1 MTGRSRRCRV
11 PQRRPPRLSRWPTGH
26 LCIRAAIGRH
36 HRDSLDQLAPDQYEQ
51 ACQRQVERQRR
62 HCHIDDQTSDAVP
75 QAEHRHVPDDGTP
88 RSRKP
93 RWEAPGL
100 RDLAGTVPSYRCCA
114 YGWDAAGP
122 LCRVKAKSTCCSVKD
137 QLLSGRFRSVP
148 PCASALHRRLAAS
161 HGCASSSLVRLRH
174 ASLEVGAC
182 WPCRARPA
190 SKISQPRDRKTEE
203 RLR

>member
-1 MTGRSRRCRV
+1 MCRNGDVHGYLGGRLGTCASAPRSVGATATPSISSRPIRMNRPVSAKLSASDGIATFTIRLPMPYLRLSAGTCQMMAPRV
-11 PQRRPPRLSRWPTGH
+11 PGSH
-26 LCIRAAIGRH
+26 GR
-36 HRDSLDQLAPDQYEQ
+36 
-51 ACQRQVERQRR
+51 RQRGIETWR
-62 HCHIDDQTSDAVP
+62 A
-75 QAEHRHVPDDGTP
+75 
-88 RSRKP
+88 RSLP
-93 RWEAPGL
+93 IVVA
-100 RDLAGTVPSYRCCA
+100 T

-148 PCASALHRRLAAS
+148 PCASALHRRHAAS

-190 SKISQPRDRKTEE
+190 RKIPQPRDRKTEE
-203 RLR
+203 RLH